1 MSAKDFFAF
10 DIRIP
15 KDVTQQEGQ
24 VILDGISDIGM
35 IMAINLRN
43 MSGKEQHNLGT
54 ILSLSISG

>member
-1 MSAKDFFAF
+1 MFSMSAKDFLAF

-15 KDVTQQEGQ
+15 RDVTQHEGQ

-43 MSGKEQHNLGT
+43 M
-54 ILSLSISG
+54 